1 MSPNKKRY
9 IATQPYSYY
18 TKDRSVD
25 PTETQKTGLLVRLAE
40 VGLAPPSCS
49 IAVEALP
56 VEHKGQEVFQ
66 INGMVELALDAFDRS
81 DLAQRAHKI
90 LNPLLGFAS
99 ATHPLVVSPLKQ
111 FAVSLSVG
119 MQLWAEDEQ
128 QAENMAQDSIAFT
141 HPDAS
146 DTAEF
151 FHAEAVCL
159 SADDATPSRPV
170 TVDARLSLLVS
181 ANNEIA
187 AQYRAM
193 DLIAQADYDAHTRGA
208 LCTPVEGQSV
218 DEAGQAITYLVDVNL
233 TMTLDAVSEDHAAQ
247 QVREMIGNP
256 DLYPV
261 SCLPDVVHAE
271 PVDPL
276 MADAELG
283 SAAPALG

>member
-1 MSPNKKRY
+1 MPTNKKRY

-25 PTETQKTGLLVRLAE
+25 PTATQKAGLLTRLSE
-40 VGLAPPSCS
+40 EGVGPSNCS
-49 IAVEALP
+49 VSVEARP
-56 VEHKGQEVFQ
+56 VEHQGQEVFQ

-90 LNPLLGFAS
+90 LNPLLGFAT
-99 ATHPLVVSPLKQ
+99 ARHPLAISPLRQ
-111 FAVSLSVG
+111 FAISLSVG
-119 MQLWAEDEQ
+119 MQLWAKDEQ
-128 QAENMAQDSIAFT
+128 QAETMAQDSIAFT

-151 FHAEAVCL
+151 FHAEAICL
-159 SADDATPSRPV
+159 SADDATPSRPI
-170 TVDARLSLLVS
+170 TVDARLSLFIS
-181 ANNEIA
+181 ADNEIA

-208 LCTPVEGQSV
+208 MCTPTEDQSV
-218 DEAGQAITYLVDVNL
+218 DEMGQTLTYVVHVNL
-233 TMTLDAVSEDHAAQ
+233 SMTLDAVSEDHAAQ
-247 QVREMIGNP
+247 QVRELIGNP
-256 DLYPV
+256 DLYPA
-261 SCLPDVVHAE
+261 SCQPNVVHAE

-283 SAAPALG
+283 SAAPAPG